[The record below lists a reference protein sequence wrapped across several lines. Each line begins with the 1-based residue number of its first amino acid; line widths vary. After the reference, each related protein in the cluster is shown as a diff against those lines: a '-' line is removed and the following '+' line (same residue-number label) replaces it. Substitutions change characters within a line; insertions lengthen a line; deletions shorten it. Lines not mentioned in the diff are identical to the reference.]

1 MESFVKVYGSMLDS
15 TIWDMSKETRLMWVT
30 FMLKKDMNGY
40 VRGTE
45 GSMAAASRLTIE
57 EARKSISE
65 LEAPDPQSKTKDC
78 EGSRIVR
85 VDGGWNVVTHFK
97 YRDDFGQEAMREYW
111 RRKKE
116 EAKKKKDERE
126 VRRQKKGNKSKG
138 PLPGEAAFE
147 KAVENGEENQ
157 ANNIADN
164 SYQRSGS

>member
-1 MESFVKVYGSMLDS
+1 M
-15 TIWDMSKETRLMWVT
+15 
-30 FMLKKDMNGY
+30 GY
-40 VRGTE
+40 VEGDSADVGDLHAEEGYEWVCEGDRGE
-45 GSMAAASRLTIE
+45 HGGR
-57 EARKSISE
+57 
-65 LEAPDPQSKTKDC
+65 TKDC